1 MTKRTTYLSPV
12 AAYGALCAMLLSG
25 AAGAATLTQQWD
37 TGLNTTNFSM
47 NHTFS
52 QFDTSL
58 GTLNS
63 VTITLNGLVER
74 DILFQNL
81 SPNSGASLTVAA
93 GAWSSQLNL
102 TGPDGAA
109 LTAAGSNALISLS
122 TKPYGGEGS
131 ATAVDNGNGTTT
143 IAGTTFQNQHL
154 GIVSGGPGPFTD
166 IATYYKTSGLAT
178 QAETLTSGLG
188 LFEGT
193 STFNTTTSLGYS
205 ATGGN
210 NYTAFQTWAD
220 GNVRVS
226 YNYTPVP
233 IPAALWLLGSGLAGL
248 AGLGARR
255 QRSYAVSRTA

>member
-1 MTKRTTYLSPV
+1 MTKRTIHLRP
-12 AAYGALCAMLLSG
+12 AAACGALCAMLLSG
-25 AAGAATLTQQWD
+25 AANAATLTQQWD
-37 TGLNTTNFSM
+37 TGLNTTDFSM
-47 NHTFS
+47 NHTFA

-63 VTITLNGLVER
+63 VTITLNGSVER

-81 SPNSGASLTVAA
+81 SPNSGANLTVAA

-109 LTAAGSNALISLS
+109 LTAASSNALISLS
-122 TKPYGGEGS
+122 TMQYGGEGS

-154 GIVSGGPGPFTD
+154 GIVSGGPGAFTD
-166 IATYYKTSGLAT
+166 IATYYKTSALAT
-178 QAETLTSGLG
+178 QAQTLTSSLS

-220 GNVRVS
+220 GNVQVA

-233 IPAALWLLGSGLAGL
+233 IPAALWLLGSGLVGL

-255 QRSYAVSRTA
+255 TTQPTSAR